1 MSQLNENTVNLQ
13 NILNTVNEL
22 PTATSG
28 SVTVDNALSTTSTN
42 PVQNKIVTEAL
53 NEKAASIHE
62 HNVDDITSGTLPVA
76 RGGTGN
82 TSVDTTPT
90 SGSTKMVTS
99 GGVYTALSNKANSSH
114 NQSASTITS
123 GTFAGAVTA
132 PRSSQTYSTYML
144 RNSRLASSNTNPSYN
159 GEICWTYS

>member
-1 MSQLNENTVNLQ
+1 MPQLNENTVNLQ

-28 SVTVDNALSTTSTN
+28 SVAVDDVLSTTSTN

-53 NEKAASIHE
+53 N
-62 HNVDDITSGTLPVA
+62 G
-76 RGGTGN
+76 
-82 TSVDTTPT
+82 
-90 SGSTKMVTS
+90 
-99 GGVYTALSNKANSSH
+99 KANATH

-123 GTFAGAVTA
+123 GTFAGTVTA
-132 PRSSQTYSTYML
+132 PRSSQAYSAYML

-159 GEICWTYS
+159 GEICWTYG